1 MSKRNRGARN
11 RARANR
17 LAALRAELVLVM
29 ENKLEPHHLKYNHQ
43 QTAMLLEQFQW
54 SREVP
59 PWAQNYVRLGRLS
72 RMERD
77 VWRDELAPLPQQVFD
92 DKADAYAQAMDAALL
107 TGTGIVRLTPDQQPG
122 TIMDMDSGNASGH
135 DT

>member
-1 MSKRNRGARN
+1 MSRRKGARN

-29 ENKLEPHHLKYNHQ
+29 ENKLEPHHLKYNHR

-59 PWAQNYVRLGRLS
+59 PWAQRYVRLGRL
-72 RMERD
+72 ERSI
-77 VWRDELAPLPQQVFD
+77 VD
-92 DKADAYAQAMDAALL
+92 DHSDAFARAVDAAIL
-107 TGTGIVRLTPDQQPG
+107 TGTGIVHLTTGQHSG

-135 DT
+135 VT

>member
-17 LAALRAELVLVM
+17 LAALRAELALVM
-29 ENKLEPHHLKYNHQ
+29 EGKLQPHHLAYNHT
-43 QTAMLLEQFQW
+43 QTALLLEQFQW
-54 SREVP
+54 RGEVP
-59 PWAQNYVRLGRLS
+59 LWAQKYVRRG
-72 RMERD
+72 RMERG

-92 DKADAYAQAMDAALL
+92 DKAGDYERAFNAAML
-107 TGTGIVRLTPDQQPG
+107 TGTGVVRLTPDQQPG

>member
-1 MSKRNRGARN
+1 MSKRNKGARN
-11 RARANR
+11 RARASR
-17 LAALRAELVLVM
+17 LAALRAELMLVM

-72 RMERD
+72 RMERSI
-77 VWRDELAPLPQQVFD
+77 VD
-92 DKADAYAQAMDAALL
+92 DHIDAFARAVDAAML
-107 TGTGIVRLTPDQQPG
+107 TGTGIVRLTPDQQSG

-135 DT
+135 ST

>member
-1 MSKRNRGARN
+1 MSRNKGARN
-11 RARANR
+11 RARASR
-17 LAALRAELVLVM
+17 LAALRAELMLVM

-72 RMERD
+72 RMERSI
-77 VWRDELAPLPQQVFD
+77 VD
-92 DKADAYAQAMDAALL
+92 DHIDAFARAVDAAML
-107 TGTGIVRLTPDQQPG
+107 TGTGIVRLTPDQQSG

-135 DT
+135 ST